1 MTAMSVQT
9 NAPAPND
16 APASVPP
23 AGGRAVRPAGSRRLT
38 ERMVPL
44 RSAMPGVQLVTLR
57 HSVPLRLGAL
67 TTEDLTAG
75 LTPRTDEN
83 ATPKVE
89 RMLETTAGKGGDAR

>member
-1 MTAMSVQT
+1 MTAMSVRT
-9 NAPAPND
+9 NTPA
-16 APASVPP
+16 A
-23 AGGRAVRPAGSRRLT
+23 SRRRT
-38 ERMVPL
+38 ERMVML

-75 LTPRTDEN
+75 LTPEAEKN

-89 RMLETTAGKGGDAR
+89 RERVLETTAGKGGDAR